1 MTRSTGRRTR
11 PPLYWI
17 ARDVIAEELPDV
29 EEALTEP
36 NGLLAV
42 GGDLSSDRLL
52 SAYRRGIFPWYSED
66 QPILWWSPDPR
77 CVLFP
82 EDLKVSRSLRATLRK
97 DRFQVSLDRA
107 FRQVMAGCAGPRQG
121 QPGTWVTPELIEA
134 YDRLHRLAYA
144 HSVECWRD
152 GRLVGGLYGVALGR
166 VFFGE
171 SMFAQEAD
179 ASKVCLV
186 HLVSHLRDRDFTL
199 IDCQVPTP
207 HLERLG
213 AVTIPRTRFI
223 QMLKE
228 WCPSGS
234 PGETWGGS
242 TGKRG
247 RYTSSP
253 IVTD

>member
-1 MTRSTGRRTR
+1 MTRSAGRRTR
-11 PPLYWI
+11 RPLYWI
-17 ARDVIAEELPDV
+17 ARDVISEEFPDV
-29 EEALTEP
+29 DEALAEP

-42 GGDLSSDRLL
+42 GGDLSSQRLL
-52 SAYRRGIFPWYSED
+52 SAYRRGIFPWYGEG

-97 DRFQVSLDRA
+97 GRFQVSVDRA
-107 FRQVMAGCAGPRQG
+107 FREVMAGCAGPRRG

-134 YDRLHRLAYA
+134 YDRLHRLGYA

-171 SMFAQEAD
+171 SMFSREAD

-186 HLVSHLRDRDFTL
+186 HLVSHLREQDFRL

-207 HLERLG
+207 HLESLG

-223 QMLKE
+223 KILE
-228 WCPSGS
+228 ESCPSASSGEARAGS
-234 PGETWGGS
+234 AGKPGHS
-242 TGKRG
+242 A
-247 RYTSSP
+247 SSP
-253 IVTD
+253 LAPN